1 MEDEKITVVGIGNE
15 FRGDDAAG
23 LMVVRRL
30 KEKPQDGVEFLEQ
43 SGEATALMET
53 MSQTGPV
60 ILVDAVQSGAE
71 AGTIHRYD
79 ASEQAMPAQFLRCS
93 THNFSVHDAIEMA
106 RALEKLPPRL
116 IVYGIEGSHFEP
128 GAELSLPVQTAMV
141 KAAQQINEEL
151 QNLMGGSTDA

>member
-1 MEDEKITVVGIGNE
+1 
-15 FRGDDAAG
+15 
-23 LMVVRRL
+23 
-30 KEKPQDGVEFLEQ
+30 VEFLEQ

-79 ASEQAMPAQFLRCS
+79 ASEQPMPAQFLRCS

-106 RALEKLPPRL
+106 RALDKLPTRL
-116 IVYGIEGSHFEP
+116 MVYGIEGADFEP
-128 GAELSLPVQTAMV
+128 GAKLSPPVQTVIAKV
-141 KAAQQINEEL
+141 AQRISKEL
-151 QNLMGGSTDA
+151 QKLIGRKTDA